1 MFSVMSFTFIHTADW
16 QIGKPFG
23 EFSGDKPGILRQER
37 LNAIDRTAA
46 IARAKGARHVL
57 VAGDVFDFET
67 GSAQLV
73 RQLMQRLAG
82 HGDLSWHLISGNHD
96 PAKPGSVWDSARD
109 AAGGIAN
116 VVLHLEH
123 GVHELE
129 PGVSLLSAPLHA
141 KACHADPTDWMDQAV
156 TPEGN
161 IRIGMAHGSVTGFGS
176 EGDAAVPIDPRRPAL
191 AGLAYLALGDW
202 HGTKMI
208 SDRVWYSGTPEP
220 DSFASKNPGN
230 VLAVTLRDAAAPPQV
245 ESMPSAHFTWTRQE
259 LRLTS
264 AVNVQ
269 ELIDEVM
276 PEGPAASSRLLQL
289 VLRGSLSLDQH
300 GELSSALSR
309 LEASL
314 FHLDAT
320 TRELSIATGA
330 GSLDAFTHPAL
341 RAIAENLNA
350 QANATSDAGPSR
362 DAEIAR
368 LALLRLAEIARA
380 HERDEAA

>member
-1 MFSVMSFTFIHTADW
+1 
-16 QIGKPFG
+16 
-23 EFSGDKPGILRQER
+23 
-37 LNAIDRTAA
+37 
-46 IARAKGARHVL
+46 
-57 VAGDVFDFET
+57 
-67 GSAQLV
+67 
-73 RQLMQRLAG
+73 
-82 HGDLSWHLISGNHD
+82 
-96 PAKPGSVWDSARD
+96 
-109 AAGGIAN
+109 
-116 VVLHLEH
+116 
-123 GVHELE
+123 
-129 PGVSLLSAPLHA
+129 
-141 KACHADPTDWMDQAV
+141 
-156 TPEGN
+156 
-161 IRIGMAHGSVTGFGS
+161 
-176 EGDAAVPIDPRRPAL
+176 
-191 AGLAYLALGDW
+191 
-202 HGTKMI
+202 
-208 SDRVWYSGTPEP
+208 
-220 DSFASKNPGN
+220 
-230 VLAVTLRDAAAPPQV
+230 
-245 ESMPSAHFTWTRQE
+245 MPSAHFTWTRQE